1 MLVRQLL
8 QYQNIVPMA
17 FKEKGNITI
26 YFYGQSKILKTLSL
40 AKLVFYLKNAIS
52 VCVLLKIKTTCTS
65 LGMV

>member
-1 MLVRQLL
+1 MLVQQLI
-8 QYQNIVPMA
+8 QYQNIVQMA

-26 YFYGQSKILKTLSL
+26 YFYGKKTLFATFR
-40 AKLVFYLKNAIS
+40 AKLVSHLKNAIS